1 MVVHVHNS
9 ALAKTGIV
17 VHVHNSALAKTG
29 IVVHVHN
36 SALAKTGIVVHV
48 HNSTPGK
55 NGIVVHVHNSTPG
68 KNEMVVHVHQQDR
81 QRDALTSRGST
92 QGAGQPALFLCLSP
106 LCPARPRTRR
116 LCPRRAQA
124 PPTCARAQLGCARA
138 PIPGVQEKDK
148 EPNMRKKRSTYKK
161 KKPPPAR
168 PLLQPLPRVRERGF
182 LASSQGVPDLWQ
194 SLQRCRP
201 GPDKSGSPGWAWTW
215 SPGLMAEPAGA
226 QAWPRQVILLFY

>member
-9 ALAKTGIV
+9 ALAK
-17 VHVHNSALAKTG
+17 NG

-124 PPTCARAQLGCARA
+124 PPTCARAPLGCARA
-138 PIPGVQEKDK
+138 PLPGVKATEK
-148 EPNMRKKRSTYKK
+148 EPHMRKKRSTYKK

-168 PLLQPLPRVRERGF
+168 PLRQPLPRGRERGL